1 MKLVEIEIKQSAT
14 KEAFIMTSLH
24 SVILAILIFSF
35 TSGVYADKGKTQ
47 QSPESILT
55 CIDLNGVSPYLVW
68 APSIP
73 SEIDAGQCR
82 TRDVADPMDLCA
94 SCIASLEAQGCKIID
109 VEVLQVEPPSPE
121 ALGSSRVTYLL
132 SCSEP

>member
-1 MKLVEIEIKQSAT
+1 MKNPY
-14 KEAFIMTSLH
+14 SL
-24 SVILAILIFSF
+24 ILAILMFSF
-35 TSGVYADKGKTQ
+35 ATGVSADKGKTQ

-73 SEIDAGQCR
+73 SEIEAGQCR

-94 SCIASLEAQGCKIID
+94 SCIASLEAQGCKIIE
-109 VEVLQVEPPSPE
+109 VEVLQVEASLNPE
-121 ALGSSRVTYLL
+121 ALGPSRVTYLL